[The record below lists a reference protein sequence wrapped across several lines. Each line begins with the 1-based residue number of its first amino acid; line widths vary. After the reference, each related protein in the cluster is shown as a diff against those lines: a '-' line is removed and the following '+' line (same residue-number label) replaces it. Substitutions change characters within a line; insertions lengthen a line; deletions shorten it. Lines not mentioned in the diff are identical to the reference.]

1 MAQLNNLSALVRAAH
16 SYTAIYLVLPFA
28 PFLPAEQNIP
38 ATSATLDHFQQ
49 EGEKREGASIF
60 GAEHMGLAV
69 LSLLEVDISRF
80 LQGGWIP
87 ERVRDSR
94 EGQLKGQLIRFQT
107 LLVTVCKG
115 IIPHRL
121 GIVS

>member
-1 MAQLNNLSALVRAAH
+1 
-16 SYTAIYLVLPFA
+16 
-28 PFLPAEQNIP
+28 
-38 ATSATLDHFQQ
+38 
-49 EGEKREGASIF
+49 
-60 GAEHMGLAV
+60 MGLAV

-94 EGQLKGQLIRFQT
+94 EGQLKGQLKGQLIRLQT
-107 LLVTVCKG
+107 LLVTACKG